1 MSKSAKSARL
11 ATALLISVTI
21 VWGFTFVLNQRVV
34 AELNPADLQTWR
46 FGLATLAMVAIRPH
60 WILTAPKEHFVHG
73 FWLGLALSGG
83 YLLQLF
89 GLQRTSATASGF
101 ITGMFVVLTP
111 LIAGFIFRQKI
122 AGVAWIAVGITTV
135 GLGLIAFNGT
145 SVGLGE
151 LVTLAGAAMFALHI
165 VGLERWSDP
174 EYVYSL
180 TTTQI
185 GTVFLSSLAIS
196 LVQGGPEVP
205 QTNWLWINIAF
216 LAIVATCIGYFAQ
229 TWVQSQISAT
239 RTAIILTMEPVF
251 SGIAGVTIGNDEL
264 TLRIIIGA
272 LLILLAMYVVEL
284 GPRQSA
290 EGKHLHLE
298 S

>member
-1 MSKSAKSARL
+1 MSTPKRSAQL
-11 ATALLISVTI
+11 ATALLLFVTI
-21 VWGFTFVLNQRVV
+21 VWGFTFVLNQKVV
-34 AELNPADLQTWR
+34 ASLSPADLQTWR

-60 WILTAPKEHFVHG
+60 WILTAPREHFVHG
-73 FWLGLALSGG
+73 FWLGLALSAG
-83 YLLQLF
+83 YLLQLS
-89 GLQRTSATASGF
+89 GLQHTSATASGF

-111 LIAGFIFRQKI
+111 IIGGLIFRQRI
-122 AGVAWIAVGITTV
+122 PLVAWIAVGITTL
-135 GLGLIAFNGT
+135 GLGLIAFNG
-145 SVGLGE
+145 SALGLGE
-151 LVTLAGAAMFALHI
+151 LVTLAGASMFALHI

-185 GTVFLSSLAIS
+185 GTVFLSSLLIS
-196 LVQGGPEVP
+196 LLRGGPAIP
-205 QTNWLWINIAF
+205 NSTALWLNIAF

-251 SGIAGVTIGNDEL
+251 SGVAGVTIGDDKL
-264 TLRIIIGA
+264 TTRIVLGA
-272 LLILLAMYVVEL
+272 ALILLAMYVVEL